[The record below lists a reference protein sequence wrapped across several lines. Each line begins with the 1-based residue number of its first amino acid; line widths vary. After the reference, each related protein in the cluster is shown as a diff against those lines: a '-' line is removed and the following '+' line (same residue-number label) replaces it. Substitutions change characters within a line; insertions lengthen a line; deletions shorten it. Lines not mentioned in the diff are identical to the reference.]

1 MSCPH
6 CGEHLITK
14 VEGTLCCCQCGR
26 PRIDLHSPQRW
37 ANPLSSW
44 SVLVGTILVLP
55 LALGM
60 AATDALRHGGAHGQS
75 QAAAQIATRAQA
87 R

>member
-6 CGEHLITK
+6 CGEYLIAK
-14 VEGTLCCCQCGR
+14 VEGTLCCCRCGR
-26 PRIDLHSPQRW
+26 PRTDLLHSQRW

-44 SVLVGTILVLP
+44 SVLVATILVLP

-60 AATDALRHGGAHGQS
+60 AATDALRHGSAHGQS
-75 QAAAQIATRAQA
+75 PTAPQIAARAEA
-87 R
+87 P

>member
-14 VEGTLCCCQCGR
+14 VEGTLCCCRCGR

-37 ANPLSSW
+37 ANLLSSW
-44 SVLVGTILVLP
+44 SVLVGTLLVLP